1 MPLPSDIDRLSR
13 ANLSGKL
20 IPQHRALRRF
30 DFPAHRWLSVL
41 LIPIVLDAA
50 LWWLR
55 APIAA
60 AWSWIADFWLALL
73 ALPGHC
79 LTIDVT
85 WRTAALPVPSIM
97 LSAAPPTPFIWWLGS
112 ALSVLVW
119 PLTKVLPER
128 LTPLKYVLRWC
139 SLVQMTAQIYFWF
152 WPSSF
157 PHTIADISHVE
168 FGAGFA
174 LLFLAPWVH
183 ALTYHIF
190 DFGWPRKIAL
200 SLLSLL
206 YVSLATPLLFTLH
219 AWLIHHLSLI
229 IAPLLYLVFGLLV
242 LIAGLVGLYSWAMSW
257 RVRAT
262 EEDAAQP
269 LSN

>member
-1 MPLPSDIDRLSR
+1 MLPPSDVDRLSR
-13 ANLSGKL
+13 ANLSGKQ

-30 DFPAHRWLSVL
+30 EFPARRWLSVL
-41 LIPIVLDAA
+41 LIPIAFNAL

-55 APIAA
+55 APVAA
-60 AWSWIADFWLALL
+60 LWSQIVEAWLQLL

-79 LTIDVT
+79 LTHEVT
-85 WRTAALPVPSIM
+85 WRAASLPVPSIV
-97 LSAAPPTPFIWWLGS
+97 LTASAPPQFGWWLGL

-139 SLVQMTAQIYFWF
+139 SLVQFTAQIYFWF
-152 WPSSF
+152 WPTSF
-157 PHTIADISHVE
+157 PHAIGDITYVE

-174 LLFLAPWVH
+174 LMFVAPWVH

-190 DFGWPRKIAL
+190 AFGWPRKIAL
-200 SLLSLL
+200 SAMSLL
-206 YVSLATPLLFTLH
+206 YVGAATPLLMTLH
-219 AWLIHHLSLI
+219 AWLIHYLSLLV
-229 IAPLLYLVFGLLV
+229 APLLYLIFGLLL

-257 RVRAT
+257 RLK
-262 EEDAAQP
+262 EDA
-269 LSN
+269 SET

>member
-1 MPLPSDIDRLSR
+1 MTPFSEVDRLSR

-30 DFPAHRWLSVL
+30 EYPARRWLSVL
-41 LIPIVLDAA
+41 LIPIAFNVV

-55 APIAA
+55 GPIAA
-60 AWSWIADFWLALL
+60 AWSYIVEFWLPLL
-73 ALPGHC
+73 SLPGHA
-79 LTIDVT
+79 LIQDVS
-85 WRTAALPVPSIM
+85 WREASLPVPSIA
-97 LSAAPPTPFIWWLGS
+97 LSAGPPSRFGWWLGL

-139 SLVQMTAQIYFWF
+139 SLVQLTAQIYFWF
-152 WPSSF
+152 WPASF
-157 PHTIADISHVE
+157 PHSIADITHVE

-174 LLFLAPWVH
+174 LMFVAPWVH

-190 DFGWPRKIAL
+190 GFGWPRKIAL
-200 SLLSLL
+200 TALSVL
-206 YVSLATPLLFTLH
+206 YVAAATPLLMTVH
-219 AWLIHHLSLI
+219 AWLIHHLSLLV
-229 IAPLLYLVFGLLV
+229 APLLYLIFGLLF

-257 RVRAT
+257 RMGA
-262 EEDAAQP
+262 EEKDVW
-269 LSN
+269 S